1 MRAQKRWDRKAVLEL
16 LGDGAAHDRQ
26 ALFDRADAVRRE
38 RMGDAVYLRGIV
50 EFSNSCVN
58 DCLYCGIRASNGRVS
73 RYRLD
78 DAEILKLAR
87 RMEGVGQ
94 TTIVL
99 QSGEAPSR
107 EGDAALGRLVARIK
121 AETGLAVTLSV
132 GNRPRDVY
140 ALWRDCGLDRY
151 LLRFETSDPGLFNR
165 LHPACDLSER
175 LRCLRDLRSLGLQT
189 GGGFMV
195 GLPGETLEI
204 LADNILLC
212 RDLDL
217 DMIGLGP
224 FLPHPD
230 TPLGRSQNTY
240 ALDPDR
246 HFVALAV
253 TRLVNPDTH
262 IPATTAFDALF
273 PGTGR
278 NLALGRG
285 ANVFMPSSTP
295 VARRGDYLLYPGKPC
310 LDETGD
316 ACAGCVLRRLS
327 ALGRTVGQG
336 PGHSR
341 RTDRIWP
348 GRTASSC
355 PAAGG
360 QDASPH
366 PDCRFPIPG
375 CCAKSI
381 RPGRG
386 R

>member
-1 MRAQKRWDRKAVLEL
+1 MPAQQRWDTKAVLEL
-16 LGDGAAHDRQ
+16 LGVRTTAERQ
-26 ALFDRADAVRRE
+26 TLFDRADAVRRE
-38 RMGDAVYLRGIV
+38 WMGDAVYLRGIV
-50 EFSNSCVN
+50 EFSNICAN
-58 DCLYCGIRASNGRVS
+58 DCLYCGLRASNALVT

-78 DAEILKLAR
+78 DAEILALAR
-87 RMEGVGQ
+87 RLEGFAQ

-107 EGDAALGRLVARIK
+107 DGDAALGRLIARIK
-121 AETGLAVTLSV
+121 TETGLAVTLSV

-140 ALWRDCGLDRY
+140 AFWRDCGMDRY
-151 LLRFETSDPGLFNR
+151 LLRFETSDPGLFAR
-165 LHPACDLSER
+165 LHPDCDLAGR
-175 LRCLRDLRSLGLQT
+175 LRCLRDLLALGVQT
-189 GGGFMV
+189 GGGFMT
-195 GLPGETLEI
+195 GLPGETPAI

-230 TPLGRSQNTY
+230 TPLGRSQNAY
-240 ALDPDR
+240 ALDPEQ

-253 TRLVNPDTH
+253 ARLVNPDAH

-278 NLALGRG
+278 NLALTRG
-285 ANVFMPSSTP
+285 ANVFMPSATP

-316 ACAGCVLRRLS
+316 ACARCVLGRLS

-341 RTDRIWP
+341 RAGRP
-348 GRTASSC
+348 LQGRTAL
-355 PAAGG
+355 PAPGAGG
-360 QDASPH
+360 QGGHPVSRSPA
-366 PDCRFPIPG
+366 PFP
-375 CCAKSI
+375 
-381 RPGRG
+381 RYF
-386 R
+386 

>member
-1 MRAQKRWDRKAVLEL
+1 MGAQEGWDRKAVLKL
-16 LGDGAAHDRQ
+16 LGVRAAQDKQ

-50 EFSNSCVN
+50 EFSNICAN
-58 DCLYCGIRASNGRVS
+58 DCLYCGIRAANDRVA

-78 DAEILKLAR
+78 DAEILDLAR
-87 RMEGVGQ
+87 RMERVGQ

-107 EGDAALGRLVARIK
+107 EGDAALGRLIARIK

-151 LLRFETSDPGLFNR
+151 LLRFETSDPKLFAR
-165 LHPACDLSER
+165 LHPDCDLAER
-175 LRCLRDLRSLGLQT
+175 LRCLRDLRRLGIQT

-195 GLPGETLEI
+195 GLPGETLEL

-230 TPLGRSQNTY
+230 TPLGRSQNAY

-246 HFVALAV
+246 HFVALAA
-253 TRLVNPDTH
+253 TRLVNPDAH

-278 NLALGRG
+278 NLALTRG
-285 ANVFMPSSTP
+285 ANVFMPSATP

-316 ACAGCVLRRLS
+316 ACARCVLRRLS

-336 PGHSR
+336 PGHAC
-341 RTDRIWP
+341 RTGRNCPDQPAVPDSGGHGPP
-348 GRTASSC
+348 GPS
-355 PAAGG
+355 
-360 QDASPH
+360 
-366 PDCRFPIPG
+366 IPG
-375 CCAKSI
+375 
-381 RPGRG
+381 
-386 R
+386 